1 MRDPVILTLLAV
13 WAVCS
18 LAGAVHVGLRDPVTL
33 TLLAV
38 WAVCS
43 LAGAVH
49 VGLIALPF

>member
-1 MRDPVILTLLAV
+1 MRDL
-13 WAVCS
+13 
-18 LAGAVHVGLRDPVTL
+18 VTL